1 MNLPTLSPRRAADA
15 STVPNRMR
23 RPRAHW
29 LLAALFVASA
39 ASPGAHAQAPSSS
52 AAPAGR
58 ESSQGVRD
66 PRLSD
71 TDRVFMRGVAGLVI
85 RNRQLGE
92 LGRKKLRS
100 GPARNLA
107 SALSSE
113 SDALFTSLRS
123 LSEDLR
129 TPIPLDMSDV
139 ADRRLQALGKD
150 RGQAFV
156 RNFQALAAEWLQDE
170 IKSLEDSINR
180 SENERVRQWART
192 TLDQRRKLLA
202 QAQGLSS
209 TRAP

>member
-1 MNLPTLSPRRAADA
+1 MNLPSMFTRRDAAPASALSRARTPR
-15 STVPNRMR
+15 VCG
-23 RPRAHW
+23 
-29 LLAALFVASA
+29 LLAALIMGWA
-39 ASPGAHAQAPSSS
+39 ASSGAHAQAASS

-92 LGRKKLRS
+92 LGRKKMRS

-123 LSEDLR
+123 IAEDLR

-156 RNFQALAAEWLQDE
+156 RNYQALAVQWLQEE
-170 IKSLEDSINR
+170 IQSLEDSVNR
-180 SENERVRQWART
+180 SENERVRGWAQS
-192 TLDQRRKLLA
+192 TLEQRRKLLA
-202 QAQGLSS
+202 QAQGLPARS
-209 TRAP
+209 P